1 MDQRGQEDWR
11 GRDGVRG
18 CTSLHAAAATRCKS
32 RWRDTTT
39 VSEHI
44 VKTRPGATGLR
55 VVVVAA
61 VVVYREYTLRFHLP
75 VAPRLDFFFVRQR
88 AGLSFHPAYS
98 FDYCFVKCDVKD
110 SKITLSPFPELWS
123 SLYRLLRPSSWL
135 SLFLLS
141 LSLSTHRRIANTA
154 TLTLSL
160 LSLSEASSLREGSKC
175 SLRKFK
181 FIPGSRSLEERIKG
195 PSMELSGS
203 TRRYLILPRARL
215 RKRTADMLWLR
226 SRRELVSLAS
236 GALLF
241 HFRRRIL
248 RKLTVA
254 ILDTE

>member
-1 MDQRGQEDWR
+1 
-11 GRDGVRG
+11 
-18 CTSLHAAAATRCKS
+18 LHAAAATRCKS

-61 VVVYREYTLRFHLP
+61 VVVAAVVVYRKYTLRFHLP

-110 SKITLSPFPELWS
+110 SKITFSPFLELWS

-135 SLFLLS
+135 SLFSLSLS

-160 LSLSEASSLREGSKC
+160 LSLSQASS
-175 SLRKFK
+175 
-181 FIPGSRSLEERIKG
+181 SRGE
-195 PSMELSGS
+195 
-203 TRRYLILPRARL
+203 
-215 RKRTADMLWLR
+215 
-226 SRRELVSLAS
+226 
-236 GALLF
+236 
-241 HFRRRIL
+241 
-248 RKLTVA
+248 
-254 ILDTE
+254 